1 MIRGVKRAA
10 TVRVT
15 VIAKILIDRVDT
27 DGDEVC
33 GNRNDLLYNTTRD
46 AGGLRLESAQSQRRQ
61 IGSL

>member
-15 VIAKILIDRVDT
+15 VIARILTDRVDT

-33 GNRNDLLYNTTRD
+33 GNRNDLL
-46 AGGLRLESAQSQRRQ
+46 
-61 IGSL
+61 